1 MCALSVQELLQSL
14 SDIVGRE
21 SASARIEERI
31 LASYDGTRRS
41 ALPEIVAFPHTAEE
55 ISRVLKLA
63 NREKTPVYPR
73 GAASGLTG
81 GAVPVAGG
89 IALDLQRMNRILEV
103 DADNQV
109 ATVEPGVTV
118 SDFQAEA
125 QRRGLFYP
133 PDPASADFST
143 LGGNVA
149 ECAGGL
155 RAVKYGVTRDYV
167 TGLEVVLP
175 QGDIIHVG
183 ARTLKCV
190 TGYDLTR
197 LFVGSEGTLG
207 IFTKIHL
214 RLIPLPAARRTLLA
228 VFESPEAAATAS
240 TRVLQA
246 GILPA
251 ALEFIDDA
259 TIECIRKKQPLDIPA
274 AARGA
279 LIIELD
285 GDESSCVS
293 GIKIIEG
300 VLAKNGALETRRADT
315 PADRTRLWAFRK
327 AASPALF
334 AAFPNK
340 LNEDICVLPSRTS
353 EMLRRTRAIAAKYG
367 VLIANYGHIGEGNL
381 HVNIMYPHGEKAH
394 ADAEAASAEV
404 MKAALELG
412 GTLSGEHGIGLT
424 KLEFLPLEVAPVEL
438 ALMRSIKKLLDP
450 NNILNPGKIFAS

>member
-1 MCALSVQELLQSL
+1 LTDIAQKLLADL
-14 SDIVGRE
+14 RAILGKE
-21 SASARIEERI
+21 HASAEIEERI
-31 LASYDGTRRS
+31 LSSYDGTRRS
-41 ALPEIVAFPHTAEE
+41 ALPDIVAFPQTAEE
-55 ISRVLKLA
+55 ISAVLKLA

-89 IALDLQRMNRILEV
+89 IVLDFRRMNRILEV
-103 DADNQV
+103 DEDNHV

-118 SDFQAEA
+118 SDFQADV

-175 QGDIIHVG
+175 LGDIIHVG

-207 IFTKIHL
+207 VFTRIHL
-214 RLIPLPAARRTLLA
+214 RLIPAPAARRTLLA
-228 VFESPEAAATAS
+228 LFESPEAAATAS
-240 TRVLQA
+240 TRVLKA

-259 TIECIRKKQPLDIPA
+259 TIECIRKQQPLDIPA

-293 GIKIIEG
+293 GIGIIEG
-300 VLAKNGALETRRADT
+300 VLAKNGALETRRADN

-353 EMLRRTRAIAAKYG
+353 EMLRRTREIAAKHN

-381 HVNIMYPHGEKAH
+381 HVNVMYPHGEKAH
-394 ADAEAASAEV
+394 EAAEAASAEV

-424 KLEFLPLEVAPVEL
+424 KLKFLPMEIAPVEL
-438 ALMRSIKKLLDP
+438 ALMRSIKRLLDP
-450 NNILNPGKIFAS
+450 NNILNPGKIFAE

>member
-1 MCALSVQELLQSL
+1 MCALSSDELLQSL
-14 SDIVGRE
+14 RAIVGADYA
-21 SASARIEERI
+21 SASMEDRI
-31 LASYDGTRRS
+31 LASYDATRRA
-41 ALPEIVAFPHTAEE
+41 ALPDVVASPRTAEE
-55 ISRVLKLA
+55 ISGILRLA

-81 GAVPVAGG
+81 GAVPLAGG
-89 IALDLQRMNRILEV
+89 IALDLKRINRILEV
-103 DADNQV
+103 DEDNQI

-118 SDFQAEA
+118 SDFQAEV

-207 IFTKIHL
+207 VFTKIHL
-214 RLIPLPAARRTLLA
+214 RLIPLPQARGTLLA
-228 VFESPEAAATAS
+228 LFETPEAAAVAS
-240 TRVLQA
+240 THVLKARV
-246 GILPA
+246 LPA
-251 ALEFIDDA
+251 ALEFMDDA
-259 TIECIRKKQPLDIPA
+259 TIECIRKHQPMDIPPA
-274 AARGA
+274 AQGA
-279 LIIELD
+279 LIIEVD
-285 GDESSCVS
+285 GDPGSCVA
-293 GIKIIEG
+293 GIGTIEG
-300 VLAKNGALETRRADT
+300 VCAENGALETRRADT
-315 PADRTRLWAFRK
+315 AGDRARLWAFRK

-340 LNEDICVLPSRTS
+340 LNEDVCVLPSKTA
-353 EMLRRTRAIAAKYG
+353 EMLRRTRGIAGKFG

-381 HVNIMYPHGEKAH
+381 HVNIMFPHGEEARKN
-394 ADAEAASAEV
+394 AEAASVEV

-424 KLEFLPLEVAPVEL
+424 KLEFLPLEVPPVEL
-438 ALMRSIKKLLDP
+438 ALMKAIKKLLDP
-450 NNILNPGKIFAS
+450 NNILNPGKIFAP

>member
-1 MCALSVQELLQSL
+1 MVTDSAEKLLAEVQA
-14 SDIVGRE
+14 IVGE
-21 SASARIEERI
+21 EFASAEVEERI
-31 LASYDGTRRS
+31 LASYDATRRAS
-41 ALPEIVAFPHTAEE
+41 LPEVVAFPRSAEE
-55 ISRVLKLA
+55 ISAVLKLA
-63 NREKTPVYPR
+63 NRGKTPVYPR

-89 IALDLQRMNRILEV
+89 IVLDLRRMSRILEI
-103 DADNQV
+103 DEDNQV

-118 SDFQAEA
+118 SDFQTEV
-125 QRRGLFYP
+125 QRLGLFYP

-214 RLIPLPAARRTLLA
+214 RLIPLPPARRTLLA
-228 VFESPEAAATAS
+228 LFDSPEAAATAAP
-240 TRVLQA
+240 RLLKA

-259 TIECIRKKQPLDIPA
+259 TIECIRKQQPLDIPA

-285 GDESSCVS
+285 GDEASCVA
-293 GIKIIEG
+293 GIAVIER
-300 VLAKNGALETRRADT
+300 ACSENGALETRRADT
-315 PADRTRLWAFRK
+315 PADRARLWPSARPPRPRFSR
-327 AASPALF
+327 
-334 AAFPNK
+334 
-340 LNEDICVLPSRTS
+340 PSRTS
-353 EMLRRTRAIAAKYG
+353 STRTSASCRRGPRKCSAARAKSAAG
-367 VLIANYGHIGEGNL
+367 
-381 HVNIMYPHGEKAH
+381 M
-394 ADAEAASAEV
+394 ASSSPTTATSARATC
-404 MKAALELG
+404 MSTSCSRTAKRRMPKPKPPRPK
-412 GTLSGEHGIGLT
+412 S
-424 KLEFLPLEVAPVEL
+424 
-438 ALMRSIKKLLDP
+438 
-450 NNILNPGKIFAS
+450 